1 MLRVRI
7 LDSNNVVKNEGVFAD
22 EAAVNDWYEFNKDYF
37 VQPHTKVVTST
48 EDERA
53 EALRDQESDEAV
65 ELGTKIIKIIRKI
78 NRRKLKLGL
87 WTDTQFNAL
96 LASSTAAQI
105 ERALWNGSLTTA
117 AYLLPNMSAFY
128 SDLEISPIIALI
140 TAHESKWS
148 TLI

>member
-7 LDSNNVVKNEGVFAD
+7 LDSNNNVVNEGVFAD
-22 EAAVNDWYEFNKDYF
+22 EAAVNDWYDFNKDFF
-37 VQPHTKVVTST
+37 VSPHTKVVTST
-48 EDERA
+48 EDERV
-53 EALRDQESDEAV
+53 EALRDKESDEAV
-65 ELGTKIIKIIRKI
+65 ELGTKIIKNIRKI

-117 AYLLPNMSAFY
+117 AYLLPNMSSFY
-128 SDLEISPIIALI
+128 SDLDIAPIVDMI
-140 TAHESKWS
+140 TAHEAKWS